1 MLCSGAGRVAGGR
14 NREKWRG
21 RGRGKGGREGEAAMR
36 EGCSEAVCREEARI
50 NSHCRYRRL
59 GQVMEHD
66 GEFSSSGT
74 HCARWRISFLV
85 LVRVVPASR
94 LPDRLHRTE
103 SFFRAQEI
111 FQP

>member
-1 MLCSGAGRVAGGR
+1 MEG
-14 NREKWRG
+14 EKEGER
-21 RGRGKGGREGEAAMR
+21 REGEAAMR

-66 GEFSSSGT
+66 GEFSSSSGT
-74 HCARWRISFLV
+74 HCARRRISLLV

-94 LPDRLHRTE
+94 LPDRLHGTE
-103 SFFRAQEI
+103 SVFRAQEI
-111 FQP
+111 FQPRALYK